1 MNMEKPEL
9 RIGSENRRKMENA
22 RNVITLLKFLK
33 TQ

>member
-22 RNVITLLKFLK
+22 RFCVHVNSR
-33 TQ
+33 